1 MRILVLGADG
11 FIGSHLVRAL
21 ATRTHTVLRG
31 GRGGPAVD
39 VAVDFMRDSDAAD
52 WLPRLRDHG
61 VDVVVN
67 AIGRFV
73 DGAEGFNSLH
83 VRAPAALAAACA
95 RVGTRLV
102 HISALGCDAPGPV
115 TAYQASKRA
124 GERAV
129 TAALPTAC
137 LVRPSLVFGP
147 GGSSARLF
155 SALASLPLIVLPAT
169 HGARVQPIHLDDLV
183 AALVAL
189 VEAGAPGGV
198 HALVGPR
205 ALRWRTWLLELRAS
219 MGLGPAPV
227 VELPTPFDALVIGAG
242 TVAGSAL
249 VGRDALAMLR
259 AGNTADPTVTRRLL
273 GHAPREV
280 TAFVPLALRGAW
292 RHEAALTWL
301 LPLVRL
307 ALALV
312 WAVSALVSAGLYP
325 FEASL
330 ALLAATGLDGAA
342 AWLALFAGVAVDAAF
357 AVSSLWVPHPRWRA
371 WVWRAQAA
379 TVLVYTAIISIAL
392 PTWWLHPFG
401 PVLKNLP
408 ILVLL
413 WLLLRLDDDGSA
425 AR

>member
-1 MRILVLGADG
+1 MLGADG

-39 VAVDFMRDSDAAD
+39 IAVDFMRDSDAAD

-73 DGAEGFNSLH
+73 DTAEGFNAVH

-95 RVGTRLV
+95 RLGTRLV
-102 HISALGCDAPGPV
+102 HISALGCDAPTAV
-115 TAYQASKRA
+115 TAYQSSKRA
-124 GERAV
+124 GERAI
-129 TAALPTAC
+129 TAVLPSAC

-198 HALVGPR
+198 HALVGAR

-219 MGLGPAPV
+219 LGLGPTPV
-227 VELPTPFDALVIGAG
+227 VELPAPFDALVIGAG
-242 TVAGSAL
+242 AVAGSAL

-259 AGNTADPTVTRRLL
+259 AGNTADVTTTRRLL

-280 TAFVPLALRGAW
+280 TAFVPQALRGTW
-292 RHEAALTWL
+292 RREAALTWL
-301 LPLVRL
+301 LPLARL

-330 ALLAATGLDGAA
+330 ALLAATGLDGAP
-342 AWLALFAGVAVDAAF
+342 AWLALFAGVAVDTAF
-357 AVSSLWVPHPRWRA
+357 AVLSLWVPRPRWRA
-371 WVWRAQAA
+371 WVWRAQTA

-392 PTWWLHPFG
+392 PAWWLHPFG